1 MKKILICLLALLLC
15 AGLTACNKPVA
26 PAETSSEGTQWGTLP
41 KDGEKTS
48 YGTTVVDGK
57 SSDAAGEYDLSFVRS
72 VTLNGVEIALHADAA
87 PVVAALGESTSY
99 YESNSCAFTG
109 LDKTYT
115 YPGFVL
121 MTYPDGETD
130 RVSKVVLTDD
140 SVKTGDG
147 LYIGMAVQGLLD
159 KLGGGYTEEAG
170 GSYSYATKE
179 ARVLILANCGIV
191 TSLQYIAN
199 ND

>member
-1 MKKILICLLALLLC
+1 MKKYLICLIALLLACSLC
-15 AGLTACNKPVA
+15 ACSQPSA
-26 PAETSSEGTQWGTLP
+26 PAESSSEGTQWGTLP
-41 KDGEKTS
+41 KEGDKTS
-48 YGTTVVDGK
+48 YGTTVVNGK
-57 SSDAAGEYDLSFVRS
+57 SSGSAGEYDLSFVRS

-87 PVVAALGESTSY
+87 PLVAALGDPANY

-115 YPGFVL
+115 YSGFVL
-121 MTYPDGETD
+121 MTYPDGAID

-170 GSYSYATKE
+170 SSYSYAAAD
-179 ARVLILANCGIV
+179 ARLLILANCGIV